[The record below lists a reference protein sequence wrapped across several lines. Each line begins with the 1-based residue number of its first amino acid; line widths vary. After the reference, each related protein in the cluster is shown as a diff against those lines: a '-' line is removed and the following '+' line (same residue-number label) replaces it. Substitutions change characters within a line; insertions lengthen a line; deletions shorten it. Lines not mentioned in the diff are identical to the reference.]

1 MYPSDELDAM
11 IDPSLRSITP
21 RHEIIASASL
31 PLGILQT
38 TFRPYDPTR
47 LHHDLIT
54 PSNPESFLPPHSLV
68 DNLDEMFGKMMMKL
82 LHQPCEDKVM
92 GHVSSGYEDHQLE
105 ATRMSTRQ
113 MLEYL
118 GTEDAWDY
126 LLPYRPPVSFP
137 ISRPV
142 WGRTRKVSPEIEAVP
157 VSDEEEGDGF
167 IVEIKEDD
175 EDGQSSL
182 EYEEGMDSSK
192 ESSEEPIISTEVLST
207 TDVLESTSSPTDD
220 HSGPIESKSTTEQ
233 DEEAGLNGNRKRKS
247 PPLSISRAT
256 KRRSSDEHHSVDN
269 TNDHD
274 NDKDAEGSDLL
285 KRNLSAESLTSSD
298 TQPLTPPLHENEIE
312 LRRIQRER
320 AMKEPRI
327 AKSEIPH
334 IPGPGVSLGQGTEKL
349 MRNVYEIALDPFV
362 RCQCGICER
371 RWQ

>member
-157 VSDEEEGDGF
+157 VSDEEERDGF
-167 IVEIKEDD
+167 IVEIEEDD
-175 EDGQSSL
+175 EYGESSL
-182 EYEEGMDSSK
+182 EDEEEMESSK
-192 ESSEEPIISTEVLST
+192 GSSEEPSTSTEVLQTT
-207 TDVLESTSSPTDD
+207 TDVLQSTSSPTDH
-220 HSGPIESKSTTEQ
+220 HSDPIESKSTTEQ

-247 PPLSISRAT
+247 PPLPISRPT
-256 KRRSSDEHHSVDN
+256 KRRSSDEYHSMDK
-269 TNDHD
+269 TNDD
-274 NDKDAEGSDLL
+274 NNESSGVP
-285 KRNLSAESLTSSD
+285 RRTLSAESLTSSD

-327 AKSEIPH
+327 AKSEVPLVAA
-334 IPGPGVSLGQGTEKL
+334 PGVSLGQGTEKL